1 MLFAFLAALLDAM
14 PPAIELPTFKTPP
27 IIEPIISLIYL
38 WLIFTI
44 ILANK
49 VFIFVARKLF
59 INLDNKLNRY
69 NIMSKDDKPKARQ
82 TKEGGVKSPGR
93 PRKTDAQKED
103 EANRKALLE
112 QKRNKGIQKGDRQ
125 IKNRSIANK
134 IRTFVNAKYEDM
146 EEAFDQIEDPAVKV
160 KLWLDALNYVMPKMR
175 SVEFQGDEGK
185 TTLEAKMMVLV
196 GKTTDEI
203 VTDVEHEEME

>member
-1 MLFAFLAALLDAM
+1 
-14 PPAIELPTFKTPP
+14 
-27 IIEPIISLIYL
+27 
-38 WLIFTI
+38 
-44 ILANK
+44 
-49 VFIFVARKLF
+49 
-59 INLDNKLNRY
+59 
-69 NIMSKDDKPKARQ
+69 MSKDDKPKARQ